1 MTVVLG
7 VEGGGSH
14 THAVVADAEGRVLG
28 AGGSDDPSNW
38 EDVGIGA
45 ASAAIRAVVRE
56 ALDGARRHPGDVE
69 AAVFGLAGVDF
80 PIDEQRLSGI
90 PDAIG
95 LIGRTS
101 ILNDG
106 FVAMRAGTDD
116 RFGVVV
122 VAGTGSV
129 VAGRNPAGEVF
140 RTLGMGPTFGDWGSA
155 SEISAAAVTAVADAH
170 LRRGPQTALS
180 RLLCEKTGVQ
190 TVVEFLEA
198 TGRGRIDDTTFAPI
212 VAQAADAGDAC
223 ARSILSSS
231 GERLGATASHVV
243 RMLDMENLAFDLVLA
258 GGIFRSGSA
267 ELMTAIEKAVHA
279 TAPNAR
285 LVSLDIPPVVGCVLL
300 ALEDAG
306 SQTPQGFRETLGEEA
321 SSALG
326 IGPASSPAAL

>member
-1 MTVVLG
+1 MAERTKATVLKTVRGASPSRVRIPVPPHSTDGFDPGPCTAGVESAASALCSADEAGLLAMTVVLG

-95 LIGRTS
+95 LTGRTS

-140 RTLGMGPTFGDWGSA
+140 RTLGM
-155 SEISAAAVTAVADAH
+155 
-170 LRRGPQTALS
+170 
-180 RLLCEKTGVQ
+180 
-190 TVVEFLEA
+190 
-198 TGRGRIDDTTFAPI
+198 
-212 VAQAADAGDAC
+212 
-223 ARSILSSS
+223 
-231 GERLGATASHVV
+231 
-243 RMLDMENLAFDLVLA
+243 
-258 GGIFRSGSA
+258 
-267 ELMTAIEKAVHA
+267 
-279 TAPNAR
+279 
-285 LVSLDIPPVVGCVLL
+285 
-300 ALEDAG
+300 
-306 SQTPQGFRETLGEEA
+306 
-321 SSALG
+321 
-326 IGPASSPAAL
+326 